1 MANRAIGRRFW
12 RRHRGLK
19 FRGRWIWLV
28 SLRLLAAV
36 SLVAALGVA
45 PAGAARDPLLEVLIR
60 KGVLTPEEAR
70 QVEKEARALERE
82 REKKVQEQVKE
93 QVTEK
98 VQKAEERVEKKV
110 EKKATAWKVPEA
122 LKGLKVGVLSYLDYS
137 LGSTPIAH
145 GDHNSLNRFTLTRGY
160 LNVQKEITPWLHA
173 RVTPDVTLDA
183 NNDWKLRLKYL
194 YAELRPWNLGN
205 YLTDMKNEIGLGHVA
220 WHDFEENV
228 NPYRCQGTMAI
239 ERAGVFNSADLGLS
253 LRGYFGGRLP
263 NAKQV
268 VGNEH
273 YDGLYGSWH
282 LGIYNGGGYHAP
294 ERNDNKVLE
303 YRLTLRPLP
312 DLLPGLQATYF
323 GVYGKGNQSTKGN
336 FGANNLDYFPDWIIH
351 EAFLSYQHPWFILT
365 GQFFAAKG
373 NQAGNWVANPGPDG
387 RAGSLWTQGWSVFG
401 DVRLPIRILGQN
413 RLHVFARHDWFNA
426 DIDQVVS
433 RDARYRKLIT
443 GMACEVYK
451 QNLFLLAFERTWY
464 GGDYAKGTGPDG
476 TSDRVAAPNTNGTNL
491 GADARFQAV
500 WQISY

>member
-45 PAGAARDPLLEVLIR
+45 PALAARDPLLEVLIR

-70 QVEKEARALERE
+70 QVEKEAKALEQE
-82 REKKVQEQVKE
+82 KEKKVQEQVKE

-98 VQKAEERVEKKV
+98 VQKAEASVEKKM
-110 EKKATAWKVPEA
+110 EKKATAWKVPKA
-122 LKGLKVGVLSYLDYS
+122 LKGLKVGVLSYIDYS
-137 LGSTPIAH
+137 VGSAPIAH
-145 GDHNSLNRFTLTRGY
+145 GKRSLNQFTLTRGY
-160 LNVQKEITPWLHA
+160 LNVEKEITPWLHA
-173 RVTPDVTLDA
+173 RVTPDITQETA
-183 NNDWKLRLKYL
+183 GDWKLRLKYL
-194 YAELRPWNLGN
+194 YAELRPPTLGN
-205 YLTDMKNEIGLGHVA
+205 YLTDMKGEMGLGHIP
-220 WHDFEENV
+220 WLDFEENV

-239 ERAGVFNSADLGLS
+239 ERAGVFNSADLGVS

-268 VGNEH
+268 IGDEH

-282 LGIYNGGGYHAP
+282 FGVFNGTGYHAG
-294 ERNDNKVLE
+294 ERNDNKALE

-312 DLLPGLQATYF
+312 YLLPGLQASYF
-323 GVYGKGNQSTKGN
+323 GIYGKGNQSTQGI
-336 FGANNLDYFPDWIIH
+336 FGGTTLDYFPDWIVH
-351 EAFLSYQHPWFILT
+351 QAFLSYQHPWFILT

-373 NQAGNWVANPGPDG
+373 NQAGNWVATPGPDG
-387 RAGSLWTQGWSVFG
+387 RAVALWTQGWSVFG
-401 DVRLPIRILGQN
+401 DVRLPIRIWGQN
-413 RLHVFARHDWFNA
+413 RLHAFARHDWFNA

-433 RDARYRKLIT
+433 RDAKYRKLIT

-451 QNLFLLAFERTWY
+451 KNLLLLVFERTWY
-464 GGDYAKGTGPDG
+464 GGDYNKGTGYNG
-476 TSDRVAAPNTNGTNL
+476 TSDRVADPTKNGTNL

>member
-1 MANRAIGRRFW
+1 MARLRVRRPFGPQCLRLW
-12 RRHRGLK
+12 RRW
-19 FRGRWIWLV
+19 RGRWTLHLLV
-28 SLRLLAAV
+28 LCTLAWG
-36 SLVAALGVA
+36 LVLGV
-45 PAGAARDPLLEVLIR
+45 PFGQAARDPLLEVLIR
-60 KGVLTPEEAR
+60 KGVLTAEEAA

-93 QVTEK
+93 QVAEK
-98 VQKAEERVEKKV
+98 VQKV
-110 EKKATAWKVPEA
+110 EKKATAWKMPEA
-122 LKGLKVGVLSYLDYS
+122 LKGLKVGVLSYIDYS

-173 RVTPDVTLDA
+173 RVTPDITLDA

-263 NAKQV
+263 IAKQV

-312 DLLPGLQATYF
+312 YHLPGLQASYF

-413 RLHVFARHDWFNA
+413 RLHAFARHDWFNA
-426 DIDQVVS
+426 DVNRVSS
-433 RDARYRKLIT
+433 RDAKYRKLIT
-443 GMACEVYK
+443 GLACEVYK
-451 QNLFLLAFERTWY
+451 KNLLLLVFERTWY
-464 GGDYAKGTGPDG
+464 GGDYNRGTGANG
-476 TSDRVAAPNTNGTNL
+476 TSARVAVPNTNGTNL